1 MQFRDKVVLVT
12 GASRGIGRAIALAFA
27 EQGANVAVNF
37 LRNRQAADVTVADC
51 LARGG
56 GGVAFQGDV
65 SASDSA
71 QALVSEVQEN
81 FGRIDVLVNNAL
93 RTYHF
98 DPETRRS
105 FLQTEWAAYQSQ
117 FEGAVGAAYV
127 LCQAV
132 IPHMQRHASGAIVNI
147 ATDLIERP
155 VVPYHDYTTAKAAL
169 VGFSRNLAADVGP
182 YGIRVNCVAPGLV
195 APTDASRTTKE
206 SVKEGIIATTPLRRI
221 ATPEDV
227 AGPVVFL
234 ASDAARFVTG
244 QTLYVDGGLV
254 MR

>member
-81 FGRIDVLVNNAL
+81 FGRIDVLVNMSVNGL
-93 RTYHF
+93 
-98 DPETRRS
+98 
-105 FLQTEWAAYQSQ
+105 AA
-117 FEGAVGAAYV
+117 E
-127 LCQAV
+127 
-132 IPHMQRHASGAIVNI
+132 M
-147 ATDLIERP
+147 TDLEFALP
-155 VVPYHDYTTAKAAL
+155 AA
-169 VGFSRNLAADVGP
+169 
-182 YGIRVNCVAPGLV
+182 
-195 APTDASRTTKE
+195 
-206 SVKEGIIATTPLRRI
+206 
-221 ATPEDV
+221 
-227 AGPVVFL
+227 
-234 ASDAARFVTG
+234 
-244 QTLYVDGGLV
+244 
-254 MR
+254 